1 MIPCHPAQKYGEEGA
16 HNRVLFVSGFIRHH
30 GRLPFP
36 DAAHRPTPSRSARSS
51 RSPGSGASPSL
62 RRSDLAASSS
72 LPSANFVSKALE
84 LLATA
89 DMKLDHPNFW
99 TTCFV
104 PAFYRWLLASSL
116 HESPR
121 VDEGTPPS
129 LIGPRDFV
137 APDEFWA
144 CVEYIRKQAPPKRDG
159 DDVEA

>member
-89 DMKLDHPNFW
+89 VSFRLSTDGSLPVPCTSHREW
-99 TTCFV
+99 T
-104 PAFYRWLLASSL
+104 RGRR
-116 HESPR
+116 R
-121 VDEGTPPS
+121 V
-129 LIGPRDFV
+129 
-137 APDEFWA
+137 
-144 CVEYIRKQAPPKRDG
+144 
-159 DDVEA
+159 